1 VAPGSSV
8 RPSDPRPPTFLRLRD
23 RAPRPPL
30 RRRSWKSRVGTAD
43 LGKWLTERRKSKA
56 ESENDHER
64 IAGRS
69 LADDGRSQELAALVE
84 HLEFSRV
91 GGVIGSTHAHPA
103 A

>member
-43 LGKWLTERRKSKA
+43 LGKWLTERRNLAEDYRKIYGAAPDNPGFVSIAIDSDDTSSSA
-56 ESENDHER
+56 ES
-64 IAGRS
+64 
-69 LADDGRSQELAALVE
+69 
-84 HLEFSRV
+84 FF
-91 GGVIGSTHAHPA
+91 GSILFKKP
-103 A
+103 